1 MDRHFFP
8 PRQRFR
14 GRGHNQWFH
23 QNNIP
28 NENFWMDTWDMPQDQ
43 FPGRPPP
50 WWNQHCPEQE
60 RPYNI
65 GFDNYIRGSYQR
77 RPYRGPYKRSKKI
90 FSRGR
95 GNFQNPS
102 SSPCLINVTPKKK
115 FEKVKKQPKDSMKF
129 KQDKGNTATSV
140 KKDDPSKVKPND
152 SQPAEASPSQTAS
165 AASPGATAEEKSP
178 SGITKVP
185 PHTQSEDIVL
195 DKLKNCDAAED
206 LLSQTVSI
214 LSPEVSTED
223 KTSSCSTEVLHNI
236 EEKDSVLGEK
246 ISRSFLQ
253 ESTWGTEKQAS
264 QSALDSSHVCSST
277 AVEIPFLSDNVNDDQ
292 SERREEIEMTETP
305 AKQNDTEDSQVC
317 VAPALDFSSLPSA
330 LSDIPCVSVLV
341 REKDTRVTE
350 TSAKQNDTEDSQVCE
365 VCVAPALDS
374 SSLLSALSDI
384 PCVPVLVREKDM
396 GLTETSA
403 KQNDTEDSQVCV
415 APALDSSSLSNT
427 LSDIPCISVLV
438 REKDNELTETSA
450 KQNDTDDSEV
460 CVAPALHSSSLPSVL
475 SDIPC
480 VSVLVREKDNGL
492 IETSAKQNDT
502 EDCQVYVIPALHS
515 SSLPSTFS
523 DIRCVP
529 VLVREKDTRW
539 ADNQRR
545 WAPEDYQEPPWSVNQ
560 TDQCHK
566 VSECYKD
573 SISTSISSNEKHNVE
588 SLIESKSCFQKIH
601 HSTNSKHFST
611 NQTSRD
617 LHGQSS
623 RSYGRQDCNSRSSGK
638 RDLSTERQDRSSKL
652 SCRWKEVGKLG
663 RNCGFHCHCHCHC
676 QQSCS
681 PSRES
686 LWQRCCS
693 PSHLTCKI
701 KHLHVSREISNVY
714 GMPCHFSPERSV
726 APSTK
731 KKETTSSCHLNA
743 EEETNSSA
751 PSWTP
756 KDRSAAV
763 LARKEELEQ
772 AYLQVLLNFG
782 VIAIMLVEKEPCMIE
797 AMSSALRANL
807 RKIGD
812 YYECLLKNYIDSLS

>member
-1 MDRHFFP
+1 M
-8 PRQRFR
+8 Q
-14 GRGHNQWFH
+14 
-23 QNNIP
+23 
-28 NENFWMDTWDMPQDQ
+28 
-43 FPGRPPP
+43 
-50 WWNQHCPEQE
+50 
-60 RPYNI
+60 
-65 GFDNYIRGSYQR
+65 
-77 RPYRGPYKRSKKI
+77 
-90 FSRGR
+90 
-95 GNFQNPS
+95 
-102 SSPCLINVTPKKK
+102 
-115 FEKVKKQPKDSMKF
+115 
-129 KQDKGNTATSV
+129 
-140 KKDDPSKVKPND
+140 VKPND
-152 SQPAEASPSQTAS
+152 SQPAEESPSQTAS
-165 AASPGATAEEKSP
+165 AASPGAAAEEKSP

-195 DKLKNCDAAED
+195 NKLLNDDDEESDKLKNCDAAED

-236 EEKDSVLGEK
+236 EEKDSVL
-246 ISRSFLQ
+246 Q
-253 ESTWGTEKQAS
+253 QAS
-264 QSALDSSHVCSST
+264 QSALDSSHVCSSI

-317 VAPALDFSSLPSA
+317 
-330 LSDIPCVSVLV
+330 
-341 REKDTRVTE
+341 TRLTE

-539 ADNQRR
+539 N
-545 WAPEDYQEPPWSVNQ
+545 
-560 TDQCHK
+560 
-566 VSECYKD
+566 
-573 SISTSISSNEKHNVE
+573 
-588 SLIESKSCFQKIH
+588 
-601 HSTNSKHFST
+601 
-611 NQTSRD
+611 
-617 LHGQSS
+617 
-623 RSYGRQDCNSRSSGK
+623 
-638 RDLSTERQDRSSKL
+638 
-652 SCRWKEVGKLG
+652 
-663 RNCGFHCHCHCHC
+663 
-676 QQSCS
+676 
-681 PSRES
+681 
-686 LWQRCCS
+686 
-693 PSHLTCKI
+693 PSHVFKRFITAPIPSILVQIRPQETYMVKVQDPTAGKI
-701 KHLHVSREISNVY
+701 VTQDLLARETYPLKDRTEVQNYPVEISNVY

-756 KDRSAAV
+756 KDHSAAV

>member
-1 MDRHFFP
+1 
-8 PRQRFR
+8 
-14 GRGHNQWFH
+14 
-23 QNNIP
+23 
-28 NENFWMDTWDMPQDQ
+28 
-43 FPGRPPP
+43 
-50 WWNQHCPEQE
+50 
-60 RPYNI
+60 
-65 GFDNYIRGSYQR
+65 
-77 RPYRGPYKRSKKI
+77 
-90 FSRGR
+90 
-95 GNFQNPS
+95 
-102 SSPCLINVTPKKK
+102 
-115 FEKVKKQPKDSMKF
+115 MKF

-152 SQPAEASPSQTAS
+152 SQPAEESPSQTAS
-165 AASPGATAEEKSP
+165 AASPGAAAEEKSP

-206 LLSQTVSI
+206 LLSQTVSV

-236 EEKDSVLGEK
+236 EEKDSVL
-246 ISRSFLQ
+246 Q
-253 ESTWGTEKQAS
+253 QAS
-264 QSALDSSHVCSST
+264 QSAQDSSHVCSSI
-277 AVEIPFLSDNVNDDQ
+277 AVEIPFLSDNANDDQ

-317 VAPALDFSSLPSA
+317 VAPAFDFSSLPSA

-341 REKDTRVTE
+341 REKDTGLTE

-365 VCVAPALDS
+365 VCIAPALDS

-384 PCVPVLVREKDM
+384 PCVPVLVREKDT
-396 GLTETSA
+396 G
-403 KQNDTEDSQVCV
+403 
-415 APALDSSSLSNT
+415 
-427 LSDIPCISVLV
+427 
-438 REKDNELTETSA
+438 LTETSA

-460 CVAPALHSSSLPSVL
+460 CVARALDSSSLSNTL

-480 VSVLVREKDNGL
+480 IPVLVREKDNEL

-515 SSLPSTFS
+515 SSLPSTFT

-539 ADNQRR
+539 
-545 WAPEDYQEPPWSVNQ
+545 V
-560 TDQCHK
+560 
-566 VSECYKD
+566 
-573 SISTSISSNEKHNVE
+573 STSISSNEKHNVE
-588 SLIESKSCFQKIH
+588 SLIESKSSFQKIH
-601 HSTNSKHFST
+601 HSTNSKHSST

-623 RSYGRQDCNSRSSGK
+623 RSYGRQDCNSRSSVK
-638 RDLSTERQDRSSKL
+638 RDPSTERQDRK
-652 SCRWKEVGKLG
+652 
-663 RNCGFHCHCHCHC
+663 
-676 QQSCS
+676 
-681 PSRES
+681 
-686 LWQRCCS
+686 
-693 PSHLTCKI
+693 
-701 KHLHVSREISNVY
+701 ISNVY
-714 GMPCHFSPERSV
+714 GMPCHFSPERSIANEKEIRESRQLV
-726 APSTK
+726 EPKIIEKKKKTTSKTGRKVLKPSTK

-812 YYECLLKNYIDSLS
+812 YYECLLKNYIDSLTEAS